1 VSIIFSARSLLP
13 ELGSD
18 PVAAVRAGLPTT
30 ALEHLQSHLQ
40 VSDARLAPI
49 LGVSPAPSVGGAR
62 PSCSPPTSRT
72 ASPFR
77 STINADLSMPATCR
91 NVLDRW
97 Q

>member
-1 VSIIFSARSLLP
+1 M
-13 ELGSD
+13 
-18 PVAAVRAGLPTT
+18 AAVRAGLPTT
-30 ALEHLQSHLQ
+30 ALERLQSHLQ

-49 LGVSPAPSVGGAR
+49 LGVSAHTLCRRREAGTLTTDESDR
-62 PSCSPPTSRT
+62 P
-72 ASPFR
+72 PFR